1 MTATVLLPLILVPA
15 VGAAAASRPGPAGRW
30 VPSGALAFEAGLLL
44 RGPAGRADL
53 LGTSLELEPLGRL
66 ALLAGVAMA
75 ALAAIS
81 AHARRGSQPAGLG
94 ALALAAAALL
104 VQGNPPL
111 AALLVEST
119 ALALAFVV
127 VGRSGRAAR
136 AGARYVVLATV
147 AGLALLVGTL
157 LLGAGDSARTPGL
170 EGVGVGLLAAGL
182 AIMVAA
188 FPVHLW
194 LPGLAEEASPEDGAL
209 ALALLSG
216 PAVVVVVRTLRTYQ
230 SALAGHTGGSVLVAA
245 GVASAVGA
253 ALLAL
258 GPGPARRLAYLASSA
273 LGLALAGLAGY
284 SDVGSVGALF
294 AVLVVPPAYLLGLLC
309 LRAAGAVSPEPGGR
323 SRDSLVGLASQHPL
337 LALGLAVSALSLAGA
352 PPLAGFAG
360 RWAVYV
366 AVSAAGDAYLLAS
379 LAATALAV
387 LAAGRLVYPTLG
399 SPALTP
405 DPSPAE
411 RAAGPR
417 PGKRGAAG
425 GVRVEIA
432 LLVLAVVALG
442 LQPAPVVDAIQAG
455 LAGLGAAGG

>member
-1 MTATVLLPLILVPA
+1 MMAMVLLPLILAPA
-15 VGAAAASRPGPAGRW
+15 VGAAATRLPGPAGRW
-30 VPSGALAFEAGLLL
+30 APLGALAFEAGLLL

-53 LGTSLELEPLGRL
+53 LGASLELEPLGRL

-81 AHARRGSQPAGLG
+81 AHARPESQPAGLG

-111 AALLVEST
+111 AALLVESA
-119 ALALAFVV
+119 ALALAFAV
-127 VGRSGRAAR
+127 VGGSGRAAR
-136 AGARYVVLATV
+136 AGARYVVLATLG
-147 AGLALLVGTL
+147 GLALLVGTL

-182 AIMVAA
+182 AIVVAA

-209 ALALLSG
+209 VLALLSG
-216 PAVVVVVRTLRTYQ
+216 PAVVVVVRTLRAYQ
-230 SALAGHTGGSVLVAA
+230 SALAGHVGGSVLVVA
-245 GVASAVGA
+245 GVASAAGA

-258 GPGPARRLAYLASSA
+258 GPGPARRLACLASSA
-273 LGLALAGLAGY
+273 LSFALVGLTGY

-309 LRAAGAVSPEPGGR
+309 LRAAGAVGPGAEQPG
-323 SRDSLVGLASQHPL
+323 DVLIGLASRRPL
-337 LALGLAVSALSLAGA
+337 LALGLAVSALSLAGT

-366 AVSAAGDAYLLAS
+366 AASAAGDAYLLAS
-379 LAATALAV
+379 LMATALAV

-405 DPSPAE
+405 DPSPAG
-411 RAAGPR
+411 RVAGPR
-417 PGKRGAAG
+417 QGNRDAVGGA
-425 GVRVEIA
+425 RVEIV
-432 LLVLAVVALG
+432 LLILAVVALG